1 MDHLKLP
8 SQLRLNG
15 GVGNVTAIN
24 TGNNGTLWDNCT
36 CGNVADCIFCL
47 PCNLLCDRKNPNK

>member
-36 CGNVADCIFCL
+36 CGNVLGSVVNC
-47 PCNLLCDRKNPNK
+47 PKNCFMAVCRD